1 MAPDLCPLP
10 KALQQYNFETG
21 VKETGYEDL
30 GMTDL
35 I

>member
-10 KALQQYNFETG
+10 KALQQYNIETG
-21 VKETGYEDL
+21 VKEIGYKDM
-30 GMTDL
+30 GRTSL